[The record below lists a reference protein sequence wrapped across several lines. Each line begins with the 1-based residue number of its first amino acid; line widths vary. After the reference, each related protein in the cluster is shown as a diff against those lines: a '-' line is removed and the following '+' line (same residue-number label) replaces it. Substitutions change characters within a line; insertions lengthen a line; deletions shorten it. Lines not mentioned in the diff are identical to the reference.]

1 MDPAP
6 PLNHFAPTAPVC
18 FISTHLDDVALSC
31 GHFLAANPGATV
43 VTVFAGAPLESR
55 ADGWNAETTGETY
68 APDALRVR
76 RDEDASALAAVD
88 ATPYWLNLWEAEYL
102 ARPRRQRRSAG
113 PASRL
118 AKAPR
123 YAVSKVR
130 ARARASSTRAQ
141 APIVE
146 ALRRALGEIMPASVV
161 APLGLYHADHR
172 TVSAACLTLA
182 RQSDIDWYL
191 YLDMPYAQRFPRKFR
206 RRLRKLAVSSELE
219 ALAPTATQGTTKQR
233 MVDSYRSQVEP
244 VRRGLITFDRALSDP
259 EQYWR
264 IRPTPAPSS
273 SSNEAAR

>member
-1 MDPAP
+1 MAWLLACTCEDILRRPRGAIAGRFGTLVGRGCRHDTSGSATGADGRPTLHLIATRSRSAAGHSTAARSLVDEQTGMSAMDPAP

-76 RDEDASALAAVD
+76 RDEDASALAVVD

-113 PASRL
+113 RASRL

-141 APIVE
+141 EPIVE
-146 ALRRALGEIMPASVV
+146 ALRRALAEIMPASVV
-161 APLGLYHADHR
+161 AR
-172 TVSAACLTLA
+172 
-182 RQSDIDWYL
+182 
-191 YLDMPYAQRFPRKFR
+191 
-206 RRLRKLAVSSELE
+206 
-219 ALAPTATQGTTKQR
+219 
-233 MVDSYRSQVEP
+233 
-244 VRRGLITFDRALSDP
+244 
-259 EQYWR
+259 
-264 IRPTPAPSS
+264 
-273 SSNEAAR
+273 